1 MWVMTDEGELVN
13 LDHVE
18 FIRVEEDEDSGAQE
32 VRAYPAQAQ
41 PDEELYYVLASAGTG
56 EQAGDVVR
64 GFFGALSAGNPA
76 HDFGPA

>member
-41 PDEELYYVLASAGTG
+41 PDEELYYVLASAVSGDRAG
-56 EQAGDVVR
+56 ELVR
-64 GFFGALSAGNPA
+64 GFFEALSAGNPA
-76 HDFGPA
+76 HDFGPP